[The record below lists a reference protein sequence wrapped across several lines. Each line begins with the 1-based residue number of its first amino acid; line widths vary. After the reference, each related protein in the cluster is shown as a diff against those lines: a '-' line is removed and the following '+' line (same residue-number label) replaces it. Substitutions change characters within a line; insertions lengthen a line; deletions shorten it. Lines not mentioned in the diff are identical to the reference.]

1 MYGMYV
7 SKKLICKDNKKR
19 RLVDTKFLGD
29 WSDINCSHNRLS
41 ISFKYGDFF
50 FRLVG
55 ELSLIVKSNLVV
67 VCVKLIEK

>member
-29 WSDINCSHNRLS
+29 WS
-41 ISFKYGDFF
+41 
-50 FRLVG
+50 
-55 ELSLIVKSNLVV
+55 VV
-67 VCVKLIEK
+67 DSTGKVIKKRQRRFE